1 MLLLYYFYF
10 PTLFNVKYN
19 GRGLFSCR
27 FRIDFICSFNYERQG
42 LTAGKLSIDSNFSTT
57 IKQHNSA
64 SSASKINM
72 QQFLQLFSLD
82 FHDQKQLYRK
92 MSASRALSILLIL
105 EIFNKAITQQCLS
118 GGKQE
123 SIFGWMLRGHIYK
136 STTLNHGHECLK
148 VCRQDNRCQSFNWVI
163 STNMCEFS
171 NRTKEARP
179 VDFVPDPDR
188 YYYRRGM
195 NRGN

>member
-1 MLLLYYFYF
+1 
-10 PTLFNVKYN
+10 
-19 GRGLFSCR
+19 
-27 FRIDFICSFNYERQG
+27 
-42 LTAGKLSIDSNFSTT
+42 
-57 IKQHNSA
+57 
-64 SSASKINM
+64 
-72 QQFLQLFSLD
+72 
-82 FHDQKQLYRK
+82 

-105 EIFNKAITQQCLS
+105 EIFNKATTQQCLS

-136 STTLNHGHECLK
+136 SMTLNHGYECLK
-148 VCRQDNRCQSFNWVI
+148 VCRQDNRCQSFNRVI

-171 NRTKEARP
+171 DRTKEARP

-188 YYYRRGM
+188 YYYNRGM